1 MIIKQKKRNDIIQI
15 QNAEK
20 NILMTKIF
28 ILCKR
33 LKIIVWTKLII
44 HQLPIV

>member
-1 MIIKQKKRNDIIQI
+1 MIIKQKRNDIIQI

-44 HQLPIV
+44 HQLSIV